1 VSRQEQHRPGEL
13 ADLPADPA
21 RPSPD
26 SDTSPETTPAP
37 LGEPRGLSRDGDRSG
52 GRGPRRRRLLS
63 VVAGLLVVAGA
74 AGVGGWVVLA
84 DRSSDDNTAAAA
96 PAAVTAP
103 VKRTT
108 LVDRERYDGT
118 LGYDDQHTVAA
129 GARGTLTA
137 LREEGATVKRGQT
150 LLRVDQRPLTL
161 FYGTVPL
168 YRTLRQDV
176 SDGTD
181 VKQLEENL
189 EALGYGTDMTVDSTF
204 TAATAEAVRDWQADR
219 GLDETGAVDAGQVVF
234 LPGQLRVGEHK
245 ASVGSGVQP
254 GAPVLEV
261 SSTTRVATV
270 ELPADD
276 AGIAGVGDRVDIELP
291 GGRIAK
297 GTISEVGKVAKTAAA
312 AEGEQSDPT
321 ITVTI
326 RVEGGRVT
334 GDLDQAPVK
343 VAFVKQRKRDVLAV
357 PVTALVALAE
367 GGYAV
372 ELAEAGGTRLV
383 GVETGMFAGGKVEV
397 RGSGLREGQRVVV
410 PA

>member
-13 ADLPADPA
+13 ADLPTDPA

-26 SDTSPETTPAP
+26 SATSLETQPAP
-37 LGEPRGLSRDGDRSG
+37 PVEPRGLSRAGDRAG
-52 GRGPRRRRLLS
+52 GRGPRRRRLLA
-63 VVAGLLVVAGA
+63 VVVGVLVVAGA
-74 AGVGGWVVLA
+74 AGVGGWAVLA
-84 DRSSDDNTAAAA
+84 DRSSDDSGAAAM
-96 PAAVTAP
+96 PAAVTTP
-103 VKRTT
+103 VGRIT

-137 LREEGATVKRGQT
+137 LREEGATVKRGRT
-150 LLRVDQRPLTL
+150 LFRVDQRPLTL

-168 YRTLRQDV
+168 YRTLQQDV

-189 EALGYGTDMTVDSTF
+189 EALGYGTEMTVDSTF
-204 TAATAEAVRDWQADR
+204 TAATAEGVRDWQAER
-219 GLDETGAVDAGQVVF
+219 GLEETGAVDAGQLVF
-234 LPGQLRVGEHK
+234 LPGQVRVGEHK

-270 ELPADD
+270 ELPAAD
-276 AGIAGVGDRVDIELP
+276 ADIARVGDRVDVELP
-291 GGRIAK
+291 DGGTAK
-297 GTISEVGKVAKTAAA
+297 GTISEVGKVAKTPAAG
-312 AEGEQSDPT
+312 EGEQADPT

-343 VAFVKQRKRDVLAV
+343 VAVVKQRKQEVLAV

-372 ELAEAGGTRLV
+372 EVAEGGGTRLV
-383 GVETGMFAGGKVEV
+383 GVQTGLFAGGKVEV

>member
-13 ADLPADPA
+13 ANLPADPD

-26 SDTSPETTPAP
+26 SDTSLATTPAP
-37 LGEPRGLSRDGDRSG
+37 RGETLGASRDGDRAD
-52 GRGPRRRRLLS
+52 GRGPRRRRLLA
-63 VVAGLLVVAGA
+63 VVAGLAVAAAGA
-74 AGVGGWVVLA
+74 GAWAVLA
-84 DRSSDDNTAAAA
+84 DRSSDGTATVAAA
-96 PAAVTAP
+96 PATAP
-103 VKRTT
+103 VERVT

-118 LGYDDQHTVAA
+118 LGYDDPRTVAA
-129 GARGTLTA
+129 GAKGTLTA

-168 YRTLRQDV
+168 YRTLQEGV
-176 SDGTD
+176 TDGTD
-181 VKQLEENL
+181 VKQLEQNL
-189 EALGYGTDMTVDSTF
+189 DTLGYGTDMTVDEAF

-219 GLDETGAVDAGQVVF
+219 GLEETGAVDAGQVVF
-234 LPGQLRVGEHK
+234 LPGQVRVGEHK

-254 GAPVLEV
+254 GAPALEV

-270 ELPADD
+270 ELPAND
-276 AGIAGVGDRVDIELP
+276 ASIASVGDQVDIELP
-291 GGRIAK
+291 GGRTVK
-297 GTISEVGKVAKTAAA
+297 GSISEVGKVAKTPAGT
-312 AEGEQSDPT
+312 AEGEQADPT

-326 RVEGGRVT
+326 KVEGGRVT

-343 VAFVKQRKRDVLAV
+343 VAFVKQRKEDVLAV
-357 PVTALVALAE
+357 PVTALIALAE

-372 ELAEAGGTRLV
+372 ELAEGGGTRLV
-383 GVETGMFAGGKVEV
+383 GVETGLFAGGKVEV
-397 RGSGLREGQRVVV
+397 RGSGLRQRQRVVV

>member
-1 VSRQEQHRPGEL
+1 MSRQEQHRPGEL
-13 ADLPADPA
+13 ANLPADSD

-26 SDTSPETTPAP
+26 SDTSLATTPAP
-37 LGEPRGLSRDGDRSG
+37 PGETLRASRDGDRPD
-52 GRGPRRRRLLS
+52 GRRPRRRRLLA
-63 VVAGLLVVAGA
+63 VVAGLAVAAAGA
-74 AGVGGWVVLA
+74 GAWAVLA
-84 DRSSDDNTAAAA
+84 NRSGDDTAAVAAA
-96 PAAVTAP
+96 PATAP
-103 VKRTT
+103 VERAT

-118 LGYDDQHTVAA
+118 LGYDDPRTVAA
-129 GARGTLTA
+129 GAMGTLTA

-168 YRTLRQDV
+168 YRTLQDGV
-176 SDGTD
+176 TDGAD
-181 VKQLEENL
+181 VEQLEQNL
-189 EALGYGTDMTVDSTF
+189 DTLGYGTDMTVDEEF

-219 GLDETGAVDAGQVVF
+219 GLEETGTVDAGQVVF
-234 LPGQLRVGEHK
+234 LPGQVRVGEHK

-254 GAPVLEV
+254 GAPALEV

-276 AGIAGVGDRVDIELP
+276 ASIAGVDDRVDIELP
-291 GGRIAK
+291 GGRTVK
-297 GTISEVGKVAKTAAA
+297 GSISEVGKVAKAAA
-312 AEGEQSDPT
+312 ASEDEQADPT

-343 VAFVKQRKRDVLAV
+343 VAFVKQRKEDVLAV
-357 PVTALVALAE
+357 PVTALIALAE

-372 ELAEAGGTRLV
+372 ELAEGGGTRLV
-383 GVETGMFAGGKVEV
+383 GVETGLFAGGKVEV
-397 RGSGLREGQRVVV
+397 RGSGLRQGQRVVV

>member
-1 VSRQEQHRPGEL
+1 VSRQEQHPPGEL
-13 ADLPADPA
+13 ANLPADPA

-26 SDTSPETTPAP
+26 SDTSLATTPAP
-37 LGEPRGLSRDGDRSG
+37 AGETLRASRDGDRPG
-52 GRGPRRRRLLS
+52 GRGPRRRRLLA
-63 VVAGLLVVAGA
+63 VVAALAVAAVAGA
-74 AGVGGWVVLA
+74 GGWAVLA
-84 DRSSDDNTAAAA
+84 DRSGDDPAAVAAA
-96 PAAVTAP
+96 PATAP
-103 VKRTT
+103 VERVT

-118 LGYDDQHTVAA
+118 LGYDDPRTVAA

-137 LREEGATVKRGQT
+137 LREEGTTVKRGQT

-161 FYGTVPL
+161 FYGNLPL
-168 YRTLRQDV
+168 YRTLQDGV
-176 SDGTD
+176 TDGTD
-181 VKQLEENL
+181 VKQLEQNL
-189 EALGYGTDMTVDSTF
+189 DALGYGTDMTVDAAF

-219 GLDETGAVDAGQVVF
+219 GLEETGAVDAGQVVF
-234 LPGQLRVGEHK
+234 LPGQVRIGEHK

-254 GAPVLEV
+254 AAPALEV

-276 AGIAGVGDRVDIELP
+276 ASIAGVGDRVDVELP
-291 GGRIAK
+291 GGGTVK
-297 GTISEVGKVAKTAAA
+297 GRISEVGKVAKTPAGT
-312 AEGEQSDPT
+312 AEGEQADPT

-326 RVEGGRVT
+326 KVEGGRVT

-343 VAFVKQRKRDVLAV
+343 VAFVKQRKENVLAV

-372 ELAEAGGTRLV
+372 ELAEGGSTRLV
-383 GVETGMFAGGKVEV
+383 GVDTGLFAGGKVEV
-397 RGSGLREGQRVVV
+397 RGSGLRQGQRVVV

>member
-13 ADLPADPA
+13 ANLPADPA
-21 RPSPD
+21 RPSLD
-26 SDTSPETTPAP
+26 SDTSLATTPAP
-37 LGEPRGLSRDGDRSG
+37 PGDTLGASRNGDRAD
-52 GRGPRRRRLLS
+52 GRGPRRRRLLA
-63 VVAGLLVVAGA
+63 VVAGLAVAAAGA
-74 AGVGGWVVLA
+74 GGWAVLA
-84 DRSSDDNTAAAA
+84 DRSSDDTAAVAA
-96 PAAVTAP
+96 ATATAP
-103 VKRTT
+103 VERVT

-118 LGYDDQHTVAA
+118 LGYDDPRTLAA

-150 LLRVDQRPLTL
+150 LLRVAQRPLTL

-168 YRTLRQDV
+168 YRTLREGV
-176 SDGTD
+176 ADGTD
-181 VKQLEENL
+181 VKQLEQNL
-189 EALGYGTDMTVDSTF
+189 DALGYGTDMTVNAAF

-234 LPGQLRVGEHK
+234 LPGQVRVGEHK

-254 GAPVLEV
+254 GTPVLEV

-270 ELPADD
+270 ELSADD
-276 AGIAGVGDRVDIELP
+276 ASIAGVGDRVDVELP
-291 GGRIAK
+291 GGRTVK
-297 GTISEVGKVAKTAAA
+297 GGISEVGKVAKAAA
-312 AEGEQSDPT
+312 ASEGEQADPT

-343 VAFVKQRKRDVLAV
+343 IAFVKQRKRDVLAV

-372 ELAEAGGTRLV
+372 ELAEGGGTRLV
-383 GVETGMFAGGKVEV
+383 GLETGLFAGGKVEV
-397 RGSGLREGQRVVV
+397 RGSGLRQGQRVVV